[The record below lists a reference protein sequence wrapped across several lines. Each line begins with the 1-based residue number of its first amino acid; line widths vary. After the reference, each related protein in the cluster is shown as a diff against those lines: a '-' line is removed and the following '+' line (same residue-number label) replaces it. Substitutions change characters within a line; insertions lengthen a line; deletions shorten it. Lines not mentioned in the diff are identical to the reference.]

1 MCKVSFIFQLEEVK
15 DLCMSDDCH
24 WKLKL
29 FVIYKAISYWRRRSL
44 ILDGS
49 FFGDLKSYDLRFKG
63 FES

>member
-1 MCKVSFIFQLEEVK
+1 
-15 DLCMSDDCH
+15 MSDDCH